1 MNPEMLNQFI
11 QENPKL
17 VLALLEML
25 MNMNEQELAQLVQAL
40 QQLVQQQG
48 GGGMEGGSPEEED
61 PYAQANYNLYG

>member
-11 QENPKL
+11 QENPEL

-25 MNMNEQELAQLVQAL
+25 MNMNEQELAQFVQAL
-40 QQLVQQQG
+40 QQLSQQKG
-48 GGGMEGGSPEEED
+48 GGGMKGGSPEEED